1 MWCAGGRGGTSVL
14 YVYEGSL
21 RSAFHFLQA
30 TNEPPESPVSMH
42 VALTRSNNIV
52 DTDCHYRFSMIIL
65 FDDLL
70 LPKILKFRFLAP
82 LTASVPPHQRHV
94 DGKSIRFI
102 LRFEWKSVIM

>member
-1 MWCAGGRGGTSVL
+1 M
-14 YVYEGSL
+14 YEGRPQQDSPEIHM
-21 RSAFHFLQA
+21 RSTFHFLEA
-30 TNEPPESPVSMH
+30 TNEPTESPVSMSLLI
-42 VALTRSNNIV
+42 VTRFRKISQ
-52 DTDCHYRFSMIIL
+52 SMLIL

-82 LTASVPPHQRHV
+82 LTASVPSHQRHV